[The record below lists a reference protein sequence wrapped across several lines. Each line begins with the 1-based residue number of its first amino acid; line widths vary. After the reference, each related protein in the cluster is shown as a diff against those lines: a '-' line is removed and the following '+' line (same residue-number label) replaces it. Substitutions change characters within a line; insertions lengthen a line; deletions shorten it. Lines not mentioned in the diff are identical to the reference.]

1 MPSETFIIKA
11 LRSPIGSLMGELAS
25 LSAVDLSVPVV
36 KELLS
41 GFGNNGSNEVEKNIE
56 HLIMGNVL
64 GANLGQAP
72 ARQVVIK
79 SGLDKKVSALTINKV
94 CSSGLMAVILANQ
107 MITSGR
113 AGLIIA
119 GGAESMSNVPYYLPK
134 FRSGNQLGHSQVIDG
149 IIKDGLWDVYND
161 YHMGMAGEL
170 CASKYSF
177 SREDQDAYALESYR
191 RANSAI
197 ENGKFANEI
206 VGMLVRSGKSDK
218 LISKDEEPGRLIS
231 EKVKT
236 LKPVF
241 SKDGTITA
249 ANASSI
255 NDGASYLL
263 LASAEKVKEFKLE
276 PIGKIVSTGMH
287 SQEPEWF
294 TTAPVQAIRNCLSAV
309 NQKIENIDLFE
320 INEAFSSVTL
330 ACIKELGIEYEKV
343 NIKGGAVSLGHPI
356 GASGARILTTLV
368 HSLRASHKEAGKNKL
383 GVVGICNGGGE
394 ATSVLVEAF

>member
-1 MPSETFIIKA
+1 MASETFIIKA
-11 LRSPIGSLMGELAS
+11 LRSPIGSLMGELAT
-25 LSAVDLSVPVV
+25 LSAVDLSIPVV
-36 KELLS
+36 QALLS
-41 GFGNNGSNEVEKNIE
+41 DLSTNGSSEVEKNIE

-72 ARQVVIK
+72 ARQVVLK

-94 CSSGLMAVILANQ
+94 CSSGLMAVILADQ
-107 MITSGR
+107 MITSGK
-113 AGLIIA
+113 AGLVIA
-119 GGAESMSNVPYYLPK
+119 GGAESMSNVPHYLPK
-134 FRSGNQLGHSQVIDG
+134 YRSGCQLGHGEVIDG
-149 IIKDGLWDVYND
+149 IIKDGLWDVYNN

-170 CASKYSF
+170 CASKYGF

-197 ENGKFANEI
+197 ESGKFTNE
-206 VGMLVRSGKSDK
+206 VVSMMVRSGKSEK
-218 LISKDEEPGRLIS
+218 LISRDEEPGRLIS

-255 NDGASYLL
+255 NDGASFLL
-263 LASAEKVKEFKLE
+263 LASAEKVKEFNLE

-294 TTAPVQAIRNCLSAV
+294 TTAPVQAIRNCLRAV
-309 NQKIENIDLFE
+309 NQKIENVDLFE
-320 INEAFSSVTL
+320 INEAFSSVAL
-330 ACIKELGIEYEKV
+330 ACIKDLGIDDEKV
-343 NIKGGAVSLGHPI
+343 NINGGAVSLGHPI

-368 HSLRASHKEAGKNKL
+368 HALRANNKKL
-383 GVVGICNGGGE
+383 GMAGICNGGGE
-394 ATSVLVEAF
+394 ATSLLVELI